1 MYAINCQNQFASDRI
16 DIESGGDP
24 LWVDGVLGWWQS
36 SLAAGRKTHLCL
48 VRQHIRVYATNA
60 FGQFTNTGATLNWTT
75 RKDTETEQKTEW
87 NMCAKP
93 SNVIAQAAL
102 IELPVG
108 ANYSAM
114 CT

>member
-1 MYAINCQNQFASDRI
+1 M
-16 DIESGGDP
+16 
-24 LWVDGVLGWWQS
+24 LLGN
-36 SLAAGRKTHLCL
+36 LPTLE
-48 VRQHIRVYATNA
+48 
-60 FGQFTNTGATLNWTT
+60 NT
-75 RKDTETEQKTEW
+75 E

-93 SNVIAQAAL
+93 SNVIALAAL